1 MLRKLLKYDLKANF
15 KFMLIFYSLAL
26 LFAALTRL
34 CFAHAD
40 TLVVQI
46 LAYVF
51 NGATI
56 AMIANIV
63 INNLMRLW
71 IYFKRNLYSD
81 EGYLTH
87 TLPVRRADLFT
98 AKFLMG
104 LITMVVSIVV
114 ILATLAIAYLTP
126 ENFEALRTWLVPMT
140 EAMDSTI
147 IKTMFAIIV
156 LVAMEIFAIILA
168 GFMGIILGY
177 RKLTNHTGWSVMFGF
192 VCYLGMQQIT
202 GIGIAILAATNTD
215 VRNSLF
221 TSDIMPDLGVL
232 KPMLVTAIVCY
243 TIDIVA
249 GYLLSQ
255 KWFQEID
262 LD

>member
-1 MLRKLLKYDLKANF
+1 MLRKLLKYDLRANF

-46 LAYVF
+46 LAYVL

-71 IYFKRNLYSD
+71 VYFKRNLYSD
-81 EGYLTH
+81 EGYLMH

-168 GFMGIILGY
+168 GFMGIILG
-177 RKLTNHTGWSVMFGF
+177 H
-192 VCYLGMQQIT
+192 
-202 GIGIAILAATNTD
+202 IAHS
-215 VRNSLF
+215 SL
-221 TSDIMPDLGVL
+221 SP
-232 KPMLVTAIVCY
+232 
-243 TIDIVA
+243 
-249 GYLLSQ
+249 Q
-255 KWFQEID
+255 
-262 LD
+262 